1 MSYAA
6 QVKLMT
12 VDPGARF
19 LAQVADDLQAQL
31 DTLKARVDDCC
42 GTDGPSPLTPLGDA
56 KVAAPGSADVKV
68 R

>member
-6 QVKLMT
+6 RVKVMT

-19 LAQVADDLQAQL
+19 LAEVADDLKAQL
-31 DTLKARVDDCC
+31 DALKARVDDCC
-42 GTDGPSPLTPLGDA
+42 GTDGPSPLAPPGDDKA
-56 KVAAPGSADVKV
+56 AAPGAADANV

>member
-19 LAQVADDLQAQL
+19 LAQVADELKAQL

-42 GTDGPSPLTPLGDA
+42 GADGPSPVAPQGDA
-56 KVAAPGSADVKV
+56 KLAVPDSAAAKV